1 MLMLPFASLLP
12 VLISVFFTTLFILTV
27 LGLKSISRSL
37 SNIESLLDQ
46 TKSKGQDNSRDI
58 LSNRL

>member
-1 MLMLPFASLLP
+1 MLMLPFASLVP